1 MNKPNMM
8 AGDAISNPA
17 AANRVSIRAVLAA
30 DGEDVTQAL
39 AQAGIV
45 DPVAIPVHVDA
56 VDGFLGDG
64 ITPNL
69 TGVLEP
75 DAAEDDGPGNDALE
89 SSAGRAQAGPDA
101 RSAQPGTAMLPPER
115 GMQAL
120 APVRKRGP

>member
-1 MNKPNMM
+1 MNEANPMT
-8 AGDAISNPA
+8 GDVSRNPA
-17 AANRVSIRAVLAA
+17 TPDRVSIRAVLAA

-45 DPVAIPVHVDA
+45 DPVAIPVLADPA
-56 VDGFLGDG
+56 AGFLGDG

-75 DAAEDDGPGNDALE
+75 DMSDDEPE
-89 SSAGRAQAGPDA
+89 AGTEPAQSRVEA
-101 RSAQPGTAMLPPER
+101 RPASPGTVMLPPER

-120 APVRKRGP
+120 APVRKRVP